1 MNNVDKIYNALQ
13 SLPLPIEQ
21 KNLLIEAFTS
31 GEQSGQQVETPQ
43 QEDTRIEELTKEVEQ
58 LKESVEKLT
67 NQLSEIVLP
76 SKATKDDEGLVRAIS
91 NIKNLEVS
99 TATIPTLVGAFNTLL
114 VNLRTAG
121 IIQM

>member
-1 MNNVDKIYNALQ
+1 MNINKIYNALQ

-21 KNLLIEAFTS
+21 KTLLIEAFTS
-31 GEQSGQQVETPQ
+31 GEPKVQQPEIPQ

-67 NQLSEIVLP
+67 KQLSEIVLP
-76 SKATKDDEGLVRAIS
+76 VRATKDDEGLVKAIS

-99 TATIPTLVGAFNTLL
+99 TATIPTVVGAINTLL
-114 VNLRTAG
+114 VNFRTAG

>member
-1 MNNVDKIYNALQ
+1 MNIDKIYNALQ

-21 KNLLIEAFTS
+21 KTLLIEAFTS
-31 GEQSGQQVETPQ
+31 GEQNVQQVETSR

-67 NQLSEIVLP
+67 EKLNDIVLP
-76 SKATKDDEGLVRAIS
+76 VIATKDNEGLVRAIS

-99 TATIPTLVGAFNTLL
+99 KATIPTIVGVINTLL
-114 VNLRTAG
+114 VNFRTAG

>member
-1 MNNVDKIYNALQ
+1 MDINKIYNALQ

-21 KNLLIEAFTS
+21 KTLLIEAFTS
-31 GEQSGQQVETPQ
+31 GEPKVQQPEIPQ
-43 QEDTRIEELTKEVEQ
+43 QEDIRIEGLIKEVGQ

-67 NQLSEIVLP
+67 KQLSEMILP
-76 SKATKDDEGLVRAIS
+76 VRATKDDEGLVRAIS

-99 TATIPTLVGAFNTLL
+99 KATIPTIVGAINTLL
-114 VNLRTAG
+114 VNFRTSG

>member
-1 MNNVDKIYNALQ
+1 MNIDKIYKALQ

-31 GEQSGQQVETPQ
+31 GEPNAQQVETPK
-43 QEDTRIEELTKEVEQ
+43 QEDTRIEDLIKEVGQ
-58 LKESVEKLT
+58 LKESVEQLT
-67 NQLSEIVLP
+67 KQLSEIVIP
-76 SKATKDDEGLVRAIS
+76 GKATKDNEGLVRAIT

-99 TATIPTLVGAFNTLL
+99 TATIPTIVGAINTLL
-114 VNLRTAG
+114 VNFRTAG

>member
-1 MNNVDKIYNALQ
+1 MDINKIYNALQ

-21 KNLLIEAFTS
+21 KTLLIEAFTS
-31 GEQSGQQVETPQ
+31 GEPKVQQPEITQ
-43 QEDTRIEELTKEVEQ
+43 QEDIRIEDLTKEVEQ

-67 NQLSEIVLP
+67 KQLSEIVIP
-76 SKATKDDEGLVRAIS
+76 VRATKDDEGLVRAIS

-99 TATIPTLVGAFNTLL
+99 TATIPTIVGAINTLL
-114 VNLRTAG
+114 VNFRTAG

>member
-1 MNNVDKIYNALQ
+1 MDINKIYNALQ

-21 KNLLIEAFTS
+21 KTLLIEAFTS
-31 GEQSGQQVETPQ
+31 GEPKVQQSEIPQ
-43 QEDTRIEELTKEVEQ
+43 QEYTRIEYLTKEVEQ

-67 NQLSEIVLP
+67 KQLNKIVIP
-76 SKATKDDEGLVRAIS
+76 VRATKDDEGLVRAIS

-99 TATIPTLVGAFNTLL
+99 KATIPTIVGAINTLL
-114 VNLRTAG
+114 VNFRTAG

>member
-1 MNNVDKIYNALQ
+1 MSNVDKIYNALQ

-31 GEQSGQQVETPQ
+31 GEPNVQQVETPQ
-43 QEDTRIEELTKEVEQ
+43 QEDTRIEDLTREVEQ
-58 LKESVEKLT
+58 LKEAVEKLT

-76 SKATKDDEGLVRAIS
+76 SKATKDSEGLVKSITDIR
-91 NIKNLEVS
+91 NLEVS
-99 TATIPTLVGAFNTLL
+99 TATIPTVVGAINTLL

>member
-1 MNNVDKIYNALQ
+1 MDINKIYNALQ

-21 KNLLIEAFTS
+21 INLLIEAFTS
-31 GEQSGQQVETPQ
+31 EEQKVQQPEIPQ
-43 QEDTRIEELTKEVEQ
+43 QEDTRIEDLTKEVDQ

-67 NQLSEIVLP
+67 KQLSEIVIP
-76 SKATKDDEGLVRAIS
+76 VRATKDDEGLVRAIS

-99 TATIPTLVGAFNTLL
+99 TATIPTIVGAINTLL

>member
-1 MNNVDKIYNALQ
+1 MDINKIYNALQ
-13 SLPLPIEQ
+13 SLPLPIQQ

-31 GEQSGQQVETPQ
+31 GETNVQQVETPQ
-43 QEDTRIEELTKEVEQ
+43 QEDTRIEDLTKEVEQ

-67 NQLSEIVLP
+67 TKLSEIVLP
-76 SKATKDDEGLVRAIS
+76 VKATKDDEGLVRAIT

>member
-1 MNNVDKIYNALQ
+1 MNIDKIYKALQ

-31 GEQSGQQVETPQ
+31 GEPNVQQVEIPQ

-67 NQLSEIVLP
+67 NQLREIVLP
-76 SKATKDDEGLVRAIS
+76 SKATKDNEGLVRAIT
-91 NIKNLEVS
+91 NIKNLEVN
-99 TATIPTLVGAFNTLL
+99 TATIPTVVGAINTLL

>member
-1 MNNVDKIYNALQ
+1 MDINKIYNALQ

-21 KNLLIEAFTS
+21 INLLIEAFTS
-31 GEQSGQQVETPQ
+31 GEQNVQQVEIHQ
-43 QEDTRIEELTKEVEQ
+43 QEDTRIEDLTKEVEQ

-67 NQLSEIVLP
+67 KQLSEIVIP
-76 SKATKDDEGLVRAIS
+76 VRATKDDEGLVRAIS

-99 TATIPTLVGAFNTLL
+99 TATISTIVGAINTLL
-114 VNLRTAG
+114 VNFRTAG

>member
-1 MNNVDKIYNALQ
+1 MDINKIYNALQ

-21 KNLLIEAFTS
+21 INLLIEAFTS
-31 GEQSGQQVETPQ
+31 GEPKVQQPEIPQ
-43 QEDTRIEELTKEVEQ
+43 QEDTRIEDLIKEVCQ

-67 NQLSEIVLP
+67 KQLSEIVLP
-76 SKATKDDEGLVRAIS
+76 VRATKDDEGLVRAIS

-99 TATIPTLVGAFNTLL
+99 KATIPTIVGAINTLL
-114 VNLRTAG
+114 VNFRTAG

>member
-1 MNNVDKIYNALQ
+1 MDINKIYNALQ

-21 KNLLIEAFTS
+21 KTLLIEAFTS
-31 GEQSGQQVETPQ
+31 GEPKVQQPEIPQ
-43 QEDTRIEELTKEVEQ
+43 QEDTRIEDLTKEVEQ

-67 NQLSEIVLP
+67 KQLSEIVLP
-76 SKATKDDEGLVRAIS
+76 GKATKDNEGLVRAIS

-99 TATIPTLVGAFNTLL
+99 TATIPTIVGAINTLL
-114 VNLRTAG
+114 VNFRTAG

>member
-1 MNNVDKIYNALQ
+1 MDIHKIYNALQ
-13 SLPLPIEQ
+13 SLPLSIEQ
-21 KNLLIEAFTS
+21 KTLLIEAFTS
-31 GEQSGQQVETPQ
+31 GEQNVQQVETPQ
-43 QEDTRIEELTKEVEQ
+43 QEDTRIEELTKEVKQ

-67 NQLSEIVLP
+67 EKLNEIVLP
-76 SKATKDDEGLVRAIS
+76 VRATKDNEGLVRAIN

-99 TATIPTLVGAFNTLL
+99 TATIPTIVGVINTLL

>member
-1 MNNVDKIYNALQ
+1 MDINKIYNALQ

-21 KNLLIEAFTS
+21 INLLIEAFTS
-31 GEQSGQQVETPQ
+31 EEQKVQQPEIPQ
-43 QEDTRIEELTKEVEQ
+43 QEDTRIEDLIRKVEELKKSVGTLTKQ
-58 LKESVEKLT
+58 L
-67 NQLSEIVLP
+67 NEIVLP

-99 TATIPTLVGAFNTLL
+99 TATIPTVVGAINTLL

>member
-1 MNNVDKIYNALQ
+1 MDINKIYNALQ

-31 GEQSGQQVETPQ
+31 GEQNSQQVETPQ
-43 QEDTRIEELTKEVEQ
+43 QEDTRLEELTKEVEQ
-58 LKESVEKLT
+58 LKESVENLT
-67 NQLSEIVLP
+67 NQLSEIVIP
-76 SKATKDDEGLVRAIS
+76 VKATKDNEGLVKAIT

-99 TATIPTLVGAFNTLL
+99 TATIPTVVGAINTLL